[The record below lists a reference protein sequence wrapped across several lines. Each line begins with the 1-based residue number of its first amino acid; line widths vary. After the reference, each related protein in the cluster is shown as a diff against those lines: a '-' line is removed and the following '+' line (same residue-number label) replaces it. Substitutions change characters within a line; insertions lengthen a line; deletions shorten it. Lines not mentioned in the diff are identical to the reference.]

1 MIHAVDPRQNAL
13 FDSFAG
19 LFSPVARKVVEQG
32 WQGVFRHVILELLP
46 VDVLAE
52 AFDPALGRPTKELYS
67 MAGLM
72 FLMEFNDWTH
82 EEAVQRYM
90 FGQDVQYAL
99 NLPPSQVSLCTRT
112 LERYLELFR
121 QDGVAMRVHDEV
133 TDHLASALELDVSR
147 QRLDSSHVFSNMATF
162 GRTRLMGV
170 AIKRFLTQ
178 VKRHNAAAYAALPA
192 ALRDRYT
199 PSEHGLFGG
208 QGKDAESR
216 ARLRQEV
223 AEDMHWLVERF
234 ADDTAHNGRSTYQA
248 LCRVFEEQCEVVADK
263 VSVKA
268 KTGGN
273 VIQNPSDRD
282 ATYDGHKGAGY
293 QAQLSETC
301 SPANEVQLILCTR
314 PETAAASDDAALPGM
329 IASLEARD
337 QLPDD
342 LLADTA
348 YGADANVQTCAEHD
362 VELVAPV
369 PGKSPDPEEL
379 TLADFVIDE
388 TTEEVRRCS
397 AGHAPISSTH
407 DPDTGKTHT
416 EMDPAACAACPN
428 QDKCP
433 VRQNK
438 KSSRL
443 DHTAHERRID
453 QRRRAQDTD
462 AFRER
467 YNKRAGIESPNS
479 GLKRRTGLGRLRVRG
494 QKSVLHAIY
503 LKVAGWNIFR
513 AAASKRMKAIVA
525 QRIHQLIMAL

>member
-1 MIHAVDPRQNAL
+1 
-13 FDSFAG
+13 
-19 LFSPVARKVVEQG
+19 
-32 WQGVFRHVILELLP
+32 VILALLP
-46 VDVLAE
+46 VDVLAG

-82 EEAVQRYM
+82 EEAVDRYL

-133 TDHLASALELDVSR
+133 TDHLASALELDVRR

-170 AIKRFLTQ
+170 TIKRFLTQ
-178 VKRHNAAAYAALPA
+178 VLRHDAAAYAALPE
-192 ALRDRYT
+192 ALRGRYA
-199 PSEHGLFGG
+199 PSEHGLFGR

-216 ARLRQEV
+216 ARLRQQV
-223 AEDMHWLVERF
+223 ADDMHLLVERF
-234 ADDTAHNGRSTYQA
+234 ADDAAHNGRSTYQA
-248 LCRVFEEQCEVVADK
+248 LCRVFEEQCEVLADK

-273 VIQNPSDRD
+273 VIQNPSDMD

-293 QAQLSETC
+293 QVQLSETC
-301 SPANEVQLILCTR
+301 SPANEVQLILCTQ

-329 IASLEARD
+329 IASLETRD
-337 QLPDD
+337 QLPGGPDTPGE

-348 YGADANVQTCAEHD
+348 YGADANVQTCAEHG

-369 PGKSPDPEEL
+369 PGRSPDPEEL

-388 TTEEVRRCS
+388 TTEEVRRCP
-397 AGHAPISSTH
+397 AGHAPISSAH
-407 DPDTGKTHT
+407 DLDTGKQMKTT
-416 EMDPAACAACPN
+416 
-428 QDKCP
+428 
-433 VRQNK
+433 VRVTQ
-438 KSSRL
+438 
-443 DHTAHERRID
+443 H
-453 QRRRAQDTD
+453 
-462 AFRER
+462 
-467 YNKRAGIESPNS
+467 
-479 GLKRRTGLGRLRVRG
+479 
-494 QKSVLHAIY
+494 
-503 LKVAGWNIFR
+503 
-513 AAASKRMKAIVA
+513 
-525 QRIHQLIMAL
+525 